1 MSAKIQVRRDTAVN
15 WTAAN
20 PVLLRGEI
28 GFEYDTVKV
37 KIGNGT
43 SAWNALAYAI
53 ISQTMVEELIAD
65 HADRTDN
72 PHSVTKAQV
81 GLGSVDNIAAA
92 DLRDRSTHT
101 GTQTV
106 STISDFNTAADARIT
121 LQKGDALGLA
131 TLDAGGKVPS
141 SQLPSTLMEFKGTW
155 DASTNTPT
163 LADGNPPN
171 APEDSGHVYVCS
183 VSGTVDFGSGSVTFA
198 AGDWVILSG
207 SLIWQKSVNSN
218 LVASVNGHQGIVVLT
233 KDDVGL
239 GSVDN
244 VSAAS
249 LRDRSTH
256 TGTQLAATI
265 SDFTTAVQAVTI
277 DAAQIDGGGVSN
289 TEFSYLANVTSDIQ
303 TQLNGK
309 QASDNYITALT
320 GDVTASGPG
329 SATATLAN
337 SGVTAGTYDQVTV
350 DTKGRVTAGA
360 VKRYVYTTSAQT
372 TNNTNTYA
380 NVTGLTSA
388 TLPVG
393 LYAFRFDGQYQS
405 AATNTGVGFRIT
417 NGTATVTTMYGK
429 WFHSQAADGTAKS
442 FQLDQLNNATNV
454 TSASSLAV
462 NSNANIIGEG
472 VFRVTVSGTVVIQIR
487 SETAAV
493 QVLVQPDAV
502 FVIEQIV

>member
-1 MSAKIQVRRDTAVN
+1 MSAKIQVRRDTAAN

-20 PVLLRGEI
+20 PTLLRGEI

-43 SAWNALAYAI
+43 SAWSALPYAI
-53 ISQTMVEELIAD
+53 VSQTMVEELIAD

-72 PHSVTKAQV
+72 PHSVTKAQ
-81 GLGSVDNIAAA
+81 
-92 DLRDRSTHT
+92 
-101 GTQTV
+101 
-106 STISDFNTAADARIT
+106 
-121 LQKGDALGLA
+121 
-131 TLDAGGKVPS
+131 
-141 SQLPSTLMEFKGTW
+141 
-155 DASTNTPT
+155 
-163 LADGNPPN
+163 
-171 APEDSGHVYVCS
+171 
-183 VSGTVDFGSGSVTFA
+183 
-198 AGDWVILSG
+198 
-207 SLIWQKSVNSN
+207 
-218 LVASVNGHQGIVVLT
+218 
-233 KDDVGL
+233 VGL

-265 SDFTTAVQAVTI
+265 SDFTTAVQSVTI

-309 QASDNYITALT
+309 QASGNYITALT
-320 GDVTASGPG
+320 GDVTATGPG

-360 VKRYVYTTSAQT
+360 VKRYVYATSVQT
-372 TNNTNTYA
+372 TNSTITYA

-405 AATNTGVGFRIT
+405 AATATGVGFRIT

-429 WFHSQAADGTAKS
+429 WYNSQAADGTAKS
-442 FQLDQLNNATNV
+442 FQVDQLNSTTNV
-454 TSASSLAV
+454 TSTSSSAA
-462 NSNANIIGEG
+462 NSNANISGEG
-472 VFRVTVSGTVVIQIR
+472 VFRVTVAGTVAIQIR
-487 SETAAV
+487 SEV
-493 QVLVQPDAV
+493 GGSQVLVQPDAV
-502 FVIEQIV
+502 FVIEQIA